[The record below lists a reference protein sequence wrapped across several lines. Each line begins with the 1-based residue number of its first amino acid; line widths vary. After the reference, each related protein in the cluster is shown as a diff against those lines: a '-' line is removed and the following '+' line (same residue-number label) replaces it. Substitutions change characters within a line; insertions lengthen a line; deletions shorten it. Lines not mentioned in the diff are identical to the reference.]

1 MRRTVIVC
9 LLGLF
14 LLAGCATLN
23 QPLLKSVTALDIFKT
38 MQDRADSS
46 AVKIGNLTKEN
57 AYLNN
62 ELTKTQ
68 QVIGKTQEILNAV
81 QWNKEAKN
89 AWRSIGYYIDEPKP
103 VKPDTSKAK

>member
-1 MRRTVIVC
+1 MRRIVIVC

-14 LLAGCATLN
+14 LLAGCATY
-23 QPLLKSVTALDIFKT
+23 QPLFKT
-38 MQDRADSS
+38 ISAENIINNMQDRADSS

-68 QVIGKTQEILNAV
+68 QVIGKTQEMLNAV
-81 QWNKEAKN
+81 QWNKEARS

-103 VKPDTSKAK
+103 VKPDISKAK

>member
-14 LLAGCATLN
+14 LLAGCATY
-23 QPLLKSVTALDIFKT
+23 QPLFKT
-38 MQDRADSS
+38 ISAENIINNMQDRADSS

-62 ELTKTQ
+62 DILQYQK
-68 QVIGKTQEILNAV
+68 VIGATNEALNKINWKTVPDLANQF
-81 QWNKEAKN
+81 
-89 AWRSIGYYIDEPKP
+89 RSIGWPIPADSSATK
-103 VKPDTSKAK
+103 

>member
-46 AVKIGNLTKEN
+46 AVKVGNLTKEN
-57 AYLNN
+57 AYLKNDI
-62 ELTKTQ
+62 LQYQK
-68 QVIGKTQEILNAV
+68 VIGATNEVLNKINWETVPDLAN
-81 QWNKEAKN
+81 QF
-89 AWRSIGYYIDEPKP
+89 RSIGWPIPADSSATK
-103 VKPDTSKAK
+103 